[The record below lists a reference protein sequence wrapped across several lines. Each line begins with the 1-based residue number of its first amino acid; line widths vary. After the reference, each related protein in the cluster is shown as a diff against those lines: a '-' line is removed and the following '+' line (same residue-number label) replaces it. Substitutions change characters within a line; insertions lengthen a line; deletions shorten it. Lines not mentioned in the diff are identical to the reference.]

1 MQTLFSQIEKCRK
14 CKTING
20 YKKFPINAHGN
31 LSPFAVL
38 VSEAPGKDSLT
49 QQKYWVGTGGK
60 ILRECLPSGTELE
73 ELFYL
78 TDIVKCWPNRNL
90 ENRKPENTE
99 IENCSPFLIKEIET
113 LKPKLILSF
122 GGTSSSFLLK
132 REVKITQEHGK
143 ISQFDN
149 QTKIIT
155 LLHPS
160 GIDRFMDR
168 RLYKIQL
175 ALLFL
180 KVKDRDLSDIP
191 EIFEESNALI
201 LPEKKEHKPITQS
214 VKKTIAGNDFTIPT
228 PGNSI
233 TQTDVRKNQI
243 RITADLKKFFPSR
256 SATIL
261 IDYKDTVFEVK
272 FSHRINKS
280 HLLLLGSELAS
291 LINLKEGMSL
301 KMSIKEHNKYKIY

>member
-1 MQTLFSQIEKCRK
+1 MKTLFLQIENCQK

-20 YKKFPINAHGN
+20 YKKFPVNTHGN
-31 LSPFAVL
+31 LNPFAVL
-38 VSEAPGKDSLT
+38 VSEAPGKDSLA
-49 QQKYWVGTGGK
+49 QQKYWVGAGGK

-73 ELFYL
+73 DLFYL
-78 TDIVKCWPNRNL
+78 TDIVKCWPNRNH

-99 IENCSPFLIKEIET
+99 IENCSPFLVKEIET

-143 ISQFDN
+143 IFQFND

-180 KVKDRDLSDIP
+180 KVKDRDLVSIP
-191 EIFEESNALI
+191 EIFEESKTSI
-201 LPEKKEHKPITQS
+201 LPEIKKSTQKNQS
-214 VKKTIAGNDFTIPT
+214 IKKTNAGNAFTIPT

-233 TQTDVRKNQI
+233 TPTDVKKNQI
-243 RITADLKKFFPSR
+243 RITTDVKKFFPSK
-256 SATIL
+256 STSIL
-261 IDYKDTVFEVK
+261 IEYKDNVFEVK

-280 HLLLLGSELAS
+280 HLLLLGSKLAS
-291 LINLKEGMSL
+291 LVNLKEGMSL
-301 KMSIKEHNKYKIY
+301 KMSIVGQNKYKIY